1 MVYEWDLLQDI
12 RDELADKVPEFHGRV
27 YVLSSERLMPESVK
41 LPACGIVRGPTG
53 TFDFIKG
60 AFRETYDVDIW
71 IYDRDFSGR
80 TRAQESVSTL
90 TSKVI
95 SALRDYAPVGSL
107 FHVTT
112 NPINLDAIRP
122 GLNTETGEFVVLRR
136 VRMQFTAI
144 YQEA

>member
-12 RDELADKVPEFHGRV
+12 RDELAEKVPEFHGRV
-27 YVLSSERLMPESVK
+27 YVLASERLMPESVK

-53 TFDFIKG
+53 LLEFIKG
-60 AFRETYDVDIW
+60 AFKETYDVDLW

-90 TSKVI
+90 TDKVI
-95 SALRDYAPVGSL
+95 STLRDYEPVVGL

-112 NPINLDAIRP
+112 ESIAIDAIRP

-136 VRMQFTAI
+136 VRMQFSAI
-144 YQEA
+144 Y